1 MELCGMES
9 IDLIKNSVKIL
20 GIHFYYNKKIENEE
34 NLIKLIMK
42 IENILKILRTRN
54 LTVQSIISRII
65 HLVLVTN
72 VPHINIDQ
80 LNKIQ
85 IDFIWNQKHP
95 KKDILSFLILTR
107 TVILKVLISQIIQLV
122 YNAP

>member
-107 TVILKVLISQIIQLV
+107 TVILKVLISQII
-122 YNAP
+122 

>member
-34 NLIKLIMK
+34 NFIKLIMK

-54 LTVQSIISRII
+54 LTIISRII
-65 HLVLVTN
+65 HLVLVAN
-72 VPHINIDQ
+72 VPHANIDQ

-85 IDFIWNQKHP
+85 IDFIWNLKHP

-107 TVILKVLISQIIQLV
+107 TVILKVLISQII
-122 YNAP
+122 

>member
-34 NLIKLIMK
+34 NFIKLIMK

-54 LTVQSIISRII
+54 LI
-65 HLVLVTN
+65 
-72 VPHINIDQ
+72 PHTNIDQ

-107 TVILKVLISQIIQLV
+107 TVILKVLISQII
-122 YNAP
+122 